1 MDVIYNKSL
10 DLYNF
15 TITLL
20 KKEHNINKFS
30 VIYKATKEEFFIF
43 YNPLKKDITKIILQD
58 YYTNKNNTVIS
69 TKTHRKYVNCIL
81 DIYTNNFLLINVFN
95 FLSKI

>member
-30 VIYKATKEEFFIF
+30 VVYKPTREEFFIC
-43 YNPLKKDITKIILQD
+43 YNSLKKDITKIILKS
-58 YYTNKNNTVIS
+58 YYTNKHNTIIS
-69 TKTHRKYVNCIL
+69 TKTHRKYANCII
-81 DIYTNNFLLINVFN
+81 DIYNNNFLLINIFN